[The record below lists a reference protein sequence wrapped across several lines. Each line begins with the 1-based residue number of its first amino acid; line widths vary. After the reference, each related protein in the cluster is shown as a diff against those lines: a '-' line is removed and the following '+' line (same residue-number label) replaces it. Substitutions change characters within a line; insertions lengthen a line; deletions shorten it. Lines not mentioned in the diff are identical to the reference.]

1 MVQHTPDIYLDEL
14 QDLLERRRGVIAS
27 LSCIWTALKRSGY
40 SMKKVCLSSIF
51 LSTNFTISMTQ
62 LTRDAIERSEG
73 KRAKFHYN
81 YGLRFTAEQTVF
93 VDESSFDH
101 RTSLHT

>member
-1 MVQHTPDIYLDEL
+1 
-14 QDLLERRRGVIAS
+14 
-27 LSCIWTALKRSGY
+27 
-40 SMKKVCLSSIF
+40 
-51 LSTNFTISMTQ
+51 MTQ